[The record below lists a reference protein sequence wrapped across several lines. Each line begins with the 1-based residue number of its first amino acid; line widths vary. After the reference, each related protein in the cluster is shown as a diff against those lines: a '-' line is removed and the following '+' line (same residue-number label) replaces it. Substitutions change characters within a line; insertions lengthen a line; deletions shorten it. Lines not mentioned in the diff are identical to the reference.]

1 MVIENTRPALL
12 SMTHNNMPNTR
23 ASCGVRTGTLV
34 DGNVEYSFEIAVLS
48 FTFPFHIA
56 SPRQLRYTAKSCPN
70 LIPVFKEETYS
81 EFGFGP
87 TEDDN
92 QVDR

>member
-1 MVIENTRPALL
+1 M
-12 SMTHNNMPNTR
+12 
-23 ASCGVRTGTLV
+23 V
-34 DGNVEYSFEIAVLS
+34 DGKRPIEIAVLS

-92 QVDR
+92 QVER